1 MKVVFLDRDGVIS
14 QDRPDYITSWKEFE
28 FIPRSLE
35 AIKVL
40 SANGFAPIVITNQ
53 SAVNRGRITRNTLT
67 EIHDKMT
74 DAITSHGGRIEAIYV
89 CPHTPDNGCNCR
101 KPKPGLILQA
111 QKNYNLDLSSIPM
124 IGDDK
129 KDIVAAREAG
139 CGMAI
144 LVRTGKGKET
154 EKRLREEGID
164 VDYVAD
170 DLLDAVKW
178 LIGHEPISS

>member
-14 QDRPDYITSWKEFE
+14 KDRPDYITSWKKFE

-40 SANGFAPIVITNQ
+40 SENGFAPIVITNQ
-53 SAVNRGRITRNTLT
+53 SAVNRGLVTRNSLA

-74 DAITSHGGRIEAIYV
+74 DVIISHGGRIESIYV
-89 CPHTPDNGCNCR
+89 CPHTPDNCCNCR

-111 QKNYNLDLSSIPM
+111 QKDYNLDLASIPM

-139 CGMAI
+139 CGITI

-154 EKRLREEGID
+154 ERRLREEGII

-170 DLLDAVKW
+170 DLLDAVRW
-178 LIGHEPISS
+178 LIAHELMSP